1 MFLLD
6 VIVEPQIPQQSDS
19 FFGTLSGV
27 ELVGAG
33 IAIAIAVIL
42 ILLDMLNPIIIL
54 APAAVIAGIIIF
66 GVIAIIVAIIKKIF
80 R

>member
-19 FFGTLSGV
+19 FFGALSGV
-27 ELVGAG
+27 ELVGTG
-33 IAIAIAVIL
+33 IAIAIAIIL
-42 ILLDMLNPIIIL
+42 ILL
-54 APAAVIAGIIIF
+54 
-66 GVIAIIVAIIKKIF
+66 IVKK